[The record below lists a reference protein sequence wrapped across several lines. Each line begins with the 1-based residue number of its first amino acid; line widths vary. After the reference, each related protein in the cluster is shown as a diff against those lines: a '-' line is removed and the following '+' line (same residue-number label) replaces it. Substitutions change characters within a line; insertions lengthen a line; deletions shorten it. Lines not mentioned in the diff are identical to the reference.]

1 MVEVVVTIRHVK
13 TPKVIIN
20 EINPVMVVMDI
31 ISKEANVIESG
42 IINKINNIGT
52 HTTEI
57 LIVTTVIII
66 QWLNQQ
72 IVTLITDEMNDG
84 VKGSQKEI
92 IMATRPNES
101 STLKAVEEQ
110 VMRVKQLHIIRLQVA
125 AVCPVIT
132 IARVGELMVGTSL
145 RATIHATARSSHHLN
160 MITDLVFA
168 NQGVVAEVVRQSNVV
183 VIRE

>member
-13 TPKVIIN
+13 ILRATIK
-20 EINPVMVVMDI
+20 EISPDTAVMDI

-57 LIVTTVIII
+57 RIGPTVIII

-72 IVTLITDEMNDG
+72 IVTLITDMMNDG

-92 IMATRPNES
+92 IMAVATRLNES
-101 STLKAVEEQ
+101 STLKAVEE
-110 VMRVKQLHIIRLQVA
+110 
-125 AVCPVIT
+125 
-132 IARVGELMVGTSL
+132 
-145 RATIHATARSSHHLN
+145 
-160 MITDLVFA
+160 
-168 NQGVVAEVVRQSNVV
+168 
-183 VIRE
+183 